1 MHAHSIVPRLN
12 NTPCVRQYEPR
23 TQRVERVSPLLARKR
38 VYKSYKRCTSSFLQS
53 GSRSPLNYR
62 FERVVRFHGFVP
74 IAGDDSLHPS
84 HPRIGIVYRS
94 GVTRS
99 RQTSEFFLIKLIDYI
114 DYFFFCLCVFLE
126 VRYRIIS
133 LRFGYFSRYTR
144 SSPAS

>member
-1 MHAHSIVPRLN
+1 MHAHSIVPRRN

-62 FERVVRFHGFVP
+62 FERLETVLHGFVP
-74 IAGDDSLHPS
+74 IADDDSLHPS

-94 GVTRS
+94 GVTRF
-99 RQTSEFFLIKLIDYI
+99 RQTSEFFVIKLIDY
-114 DYFFFCLCVFLE
+114 YWLLFCLCVFLE
-126 VRYRIIS
+126 LRYRIIS
-133 LRFGYFSRYTR
+133 LRFGHFSCCTW
-144 SSPAS
+144 SSPAP